1 MPTRA
6 AMLAACAFACTGAL
20 FAAWRADWTT
30 DEPYHLFWSDRFL
43 STGETE
49 RASQDWLN
57 SKTPASLANVL
68 AGRLARALGVVEKQ
82 PLRFAQRLP
91 TVLWLGLLLA
101 TTFAAAR
108 EIAGERAAPLATTF
122 AALDPNLAAHGS
134 LATVDCLYALAT
146 LLVLLA
152 ALRWARAPTLPRA
165 ALVGLAL
172 GLAFAAKF
180 TAVLLVLGLCLTPL
194 AAPPE
199 ARPVRRLALGASV
212 VAFVGAG
219 VIALAYLG
227 RGLLQPLASLQLGS
241 PPLLALREAAPW
253 LRLPLPAA
261 FLEGLDAS
269 LRSERG
275 WAPIVLLGE
284 SHSGGVFYYF
294 PLVWALK
301 TPLLIALLSLLG
313 LGLGL
318 RSRALLRQ
326 PAARFVLLN
335 FALTLAYFCLLFR
348 TQIGFRFVLMCVPL
362 AAILAAPALAE
373 RRFRW
378 PVAAAALLALL
389 ENGLYLGNP
398 LSFTNAAVWPKRQVF
413 RLTADSNVD
422 WGQNRDKIQDW
433 LGAHGIRGARLDPVH
448 VLPGTNVL
456 SVTNV
461 GGVFDFNRFSWL
473 RTHHDPVEHF
483 GHTYLRFEVPYESF
497 EAYLDAERTLA
508 PGASAASLCPETGAP
523 ASRGQLPFLS
533 QTPPADDAVWLV
545 CADAP
550 RGTDLG
556 YRVTDG
562 MLRIGRVLADGR
574 CDAELIQHEQAVWYR
589 LGPGRHA
596 LCAIEVKS
604 RRRLADYRSE
614 GVFVLRGRAAALWLV
629 AARLDADARVTRP

>member
-1 MPTRA
+1 MSLRA
-6 AMLAACAFACTGAL
+6 ATLLACGFSVGMAL
-20 FAAWRADWTT
+20 LAAWRCDWTS

-57 SKTPASLANVL
+57 SKTPASLANVVS
-68 AGRLARALGVVEKQ
+68 GRLARALGASDKRA
-82 PLRFAQRLP
+82 LRFAQRLP
-91 TVLWLGLLLA
+91 TLLWLGLLLA

-108 EIAGERAAPLATTF
+108 EIAGERAAPLATIAT
-122 AALDPNLAAHGS
+122 ALDPNLAAHGS
-134 LATVDCLYALAT
+134 LATVDCLYALTT

-152 ALRWARAPTLPRA
+152 AVRYARSPSPRRA
-165 ALVGLAL
+165 LLVGLAL

-180 TAVLLVLGLCLTPL
+180 TAVLLAVGLLATPL
-194 AAPPE
+194 AAPPG
-199 ARPVRRLALGASV
+199 ALAPRRLARDGLLAACATAGAL
-212 VAFVGAG
+212 AA
-219 VIALAYLG
+219 AYLG
-227 RGLLQPLASLQLGS
+227 KGLLQPLATLALGWQ
-241 PPLLALREAAPW
+241 PLLALRNAAPW

-284 SHSGGVFYYF
+284 SHPGGVFYYF

-301 TPLLIALLSLLG
+301 TPLLIALLLLLG
-313 LGLGL
+313 LWLGL
-318 RSRALLRQ
+318 RSRALLRE
-326 PAARFVLLN
+326 PAARFLLLN
-335 FALTLAYFCLLFR
+335 LLLTLAYFCFFFR
-348 TQIGFRFVLMCVPL
+348 TQIGYRFVLMCIPL

-373 RRFRW
+373 RRFRRW
-378 PVAAAALLALL
+378 LAAAALLALF

-413 RLTADSNVD
+413 RLTADSNLD
-422 WGQNRDKIQDW
+422 WGQNRDKIHDW
-433 LGAHGIRGARLDPVH
+433 LGARGIRGSRLDPVH

-461 GGVFDFNRFSWL
+461 GGVFDFDRFRWL
-473 RTHHDPVEHF
+473 RRHHDPVEHF
-483 GHTYLRFEVPYESF
+483 GHTHLRFEVPYEDF
-497 EAYLDAERTLA
+497 EAYLDEERTLT
-508 PGASAASLCPETGAP
+508 PLASAAALCSEMSEQPT
-523 ASRGQLPFLS
+523 RGQVPFLS
-533 QTPPADDAVWLV
+533 RTPPADDAVWLACV
-545 CADAP
+545 DAP

-589 LGPGRHA
+589 LAPGRHA

-604 RRRLADYRSE
+604 RRRLAEYRSE
-614 GVFVLRGRAAALWLV
+614 GVFVLRGRAAALRL
-629 AARLDADARVTRP
+629 APARLDADARVTRP